1 MDKAGKRVLLDCGDL
16 QVGLYKFAVSR
27 MGSNE
32 HVELERIEFYARIT
46 ETGTIEL
53 SVDGDWGRFSSDFS
67 EQFRTEQFY
76 LQFMKGLDSVP
87 SDATVLDVKDALDS
101 NG

>member
-1 MDKAGKRVLLDCGDL
+1 MDEAGKRVLLDCGDL

-32 HVELERIEFYARIT
+32 HVELERLEFYARVT
-46 ETGTIEL
+46 ESGTIEF
-53 SVDGDWGRFSSDFS
+53 SKDGNWERFSSAFG
-67 EQFRTEQFY
+67 EGFRTEQFY

-87 SDATVLDVKDALDS
+87 SDATVLDVRDALDS